1 MVNIFNLYVTINKY
15 ELNYFYK
22 VVHFLQFMDFKPG
35 VNVQIVHFDFKT
47 NERVA
52 NITLNKRPLFVSV
65 FTFSSTGKNMY
76 QKYITNIRDIVD
88 LYNPVSNGANVW
100 IYSGHGGGNYL
111 AKKNV
116 RLLRIEDFCEIVYR
130 VIGKPADL
138 IIFDCCLC
146 GSINCLY
153 TCAINNSAKYVM
165 AASSYQSYLSVMH
178 TQSLYRFNDDIVTY
192 CKGILKE
199 MSSFEKVEREAYD
212 TNFNIYQLTPAVLE
226 LAQLTLD
233 YKDLFKLKKSF
244 VIDNAKYKDLECC
257 FSELGINIKPLL
269 DDITLFTRYTK
280 SKCVNVKQPR
290 NKDTSIPSRLTVVL
304 KRPKRKGLIITQ
316 GDIFFI

>member
-35 VNVQIVHFDFKT
+35 VNLQIVHFDFKT

-52 NITLNKRPLFVSV
+52 NITINKRPLFASV

-76 QKYITNIRDIVD
+76 QKYITNIQDIVD
-88 LYNPVSNGANVW
+88 LYNPGTTGANVW

-138 IIFDCCLC
+138 MIFDCCLC

-153 TCAINNSAKYVM
+153 TCTINNSAKYVM
-165 AASSYQSYLSVMH
+165 APSSYQSYLSVVH

-192 CKGILKE
+192 CKGVVKE
-199 MSSFEKVEREAYD
+199 MSSIEKVDREAYD
-212 TNFNIYQLTPAVLE
+212 TNFNI
-226 LAQLTLD
+226 
-233 YKDLFKLKKSF
+233 
-244 VIDNAKYKDLECC
+244 C
-257 FSELGINIKPLL
+257 
-269 DDITLFTRYTK
+269 LFTRYTK

-290 NKDTSIPSRLTVVL
+290 NKNTSIPSRLTVVL